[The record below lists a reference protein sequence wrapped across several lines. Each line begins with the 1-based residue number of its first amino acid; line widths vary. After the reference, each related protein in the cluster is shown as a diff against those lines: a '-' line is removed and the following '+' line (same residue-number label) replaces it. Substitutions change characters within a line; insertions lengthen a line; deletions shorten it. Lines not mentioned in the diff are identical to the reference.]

1 MRARSWALSDAFP
14 DVLKGVGI
22 REETAD
28 QPLNRGTAERVDDE
42 QTQKVRRELK
52 NKSDEVKQKALEQL
66 KADQLHQVIEAIEG
80 VTTLDTLNKTA
91 ALIDELADNKD
102 RDTAQNHRTAK
113 QAALKKKTAN

>member
-80 VTTLDTLNKTA
+80 VTTLDALNKTA
-91 ALIDELADNKD
+91 ALIDELADDQD
-102 RDTAQNHRTAK
+102 RDTAQNHWTAK
-113 QAALKKKTAN
+113 QSALKKKTAN